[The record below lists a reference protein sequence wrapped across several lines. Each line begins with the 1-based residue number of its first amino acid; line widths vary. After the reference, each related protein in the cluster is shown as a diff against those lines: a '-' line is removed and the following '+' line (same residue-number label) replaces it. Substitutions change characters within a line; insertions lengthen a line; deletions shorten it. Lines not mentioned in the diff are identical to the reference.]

1 MKKPSTTRIL
11 GVNISITNM
20 EDVIQCIL
28 SQLDSLKGQYI
39 CFSNVHT
46 TVMSRKNPDY
56 CNVQNNAFMAL
67 PDGSPVALVARMRG
81 YEQAEQVAGPDFMPA
96 LWKATE
102 NKEYKHYFY
111 GSSPETI
118 KELQKVLSQ
127 KYPKM
132 KIVGMPESM
141 RLGQIFY
148 G

>member
-67 PDGSPVALVARMRG
+67 PDGSL
-81 YEQAEQVAGPDFMPA
+81 
-96 LWKATE
+96 
-102 NKEYKHYFY
+102 
-111 GSSPETI
+111 
-118 KELQKVLSQ
+118 
-127 KYPKM
+127 
-132 KIVGMPESM
+132 
-141 RLGQIFY
+141 
-148 G
+148 